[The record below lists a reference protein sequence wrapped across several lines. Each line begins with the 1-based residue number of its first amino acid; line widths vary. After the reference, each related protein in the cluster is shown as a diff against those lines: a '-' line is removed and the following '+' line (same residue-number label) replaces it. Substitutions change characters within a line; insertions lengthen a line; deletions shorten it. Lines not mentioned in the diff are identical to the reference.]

1 MPNSHSPQR
10 DRERPVYRLKEAN
23 LARAYIE
30 VLGLDKN
37 GDAAKHLKNWKTP
50 VEGQVSCPS
59 CLATDRQENTSGDFA
74 RVAYH
79 EIKARST
86 VDVGTL
92 TIADVNNILDKL
104 AGHNLK
110 T

>member
-1 MPNSHSPQR
+1 M
-10 DRERPVYRLKEAN
+10 YKLKEAN
-23 LARAYIE
+23 LARAYTD
-30 VLGLDKN
+30 VLGLDKH
-37 GDAAKHLKNWKTP
+37 GDAAKRLKNWKTP
-50 VEGQVSCPS
+50 VEGQVSLRSRPV
-59 CLATDRQENTSGDFA
+59 ANDQENASGDFA

-86 VDVGTL
+86 VEAGSF
-92 TIADVNNILDKL
+92 TIEDVNNVLDKL